1 MDGVAIAVI
10 NCWENL
16 NSYVEQVLELE
27 SSQVFQGSCIDFSR
41 EDEKIVAMEIVYGI
55 RR

>member
-1 MDGVAIAVI
+1 MGGIAIAVM

-16 NSYVEQVLELE
+16 NSYVERVLELE

-41 EDEKIVAMEIVYGI
+41 EYEKIVSVEMVYGI
-55 RR
+55 RG